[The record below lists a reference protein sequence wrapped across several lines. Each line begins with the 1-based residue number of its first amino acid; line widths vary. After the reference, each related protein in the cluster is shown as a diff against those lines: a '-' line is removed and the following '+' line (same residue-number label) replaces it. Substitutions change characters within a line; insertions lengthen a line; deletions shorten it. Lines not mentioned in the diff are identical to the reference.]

1 MTDKN
6 TVFNQNNPS
15 FEGNAASGDNDRRSP
30 VGRGLVYQKKTI
42 NIGGNL
48 IDLSVPKVMGI
59 LNLTPDSF
67 YDGGKYNTAQ
77 NALTQTEK
85 MLTEGADFIDIG
97 AYSSRPRAEHIT
109 QEEELERLIP
119 IIKLVKKQF
128 NNAVISVDTFR
139 AAVVKQAVAEGAQ
152 IINDT
157 SAGEMDVNMFETVAR
172 LRVPYILMHMKG
184 TPQTMQQNP
193 QYTDVLIEV
202 CDYFLP
208 KIKRLT
214 ELGAIDLIIDP
225 GFGFAK
231 TMDHNYELFGK
242 LEMLKILGVPI
253 MVGVSRKSMVY
264 KPLGT
269 TAAEALNGTT
279 VLNTVAL
286 MKGAGILRVHDVKQ
300 AVEAVKLVSQVIG
313 F

>member
-15 FEGNAASGDNDRRSP
+15 FEVEAASGDIDRRPDTGSGW
-30 VGRGLVYQKKTI
+30 VHQKKTI

-48 IDLSVPKVMGI
+48 IDLSIPKVMGI

-67 YDGGKYNTAQ
+67 YDGGKYNTAE
-77 NALTQTEK
+77 NALKQTEK

-119 IIKLVKKQF
+119 IIKLVKTQF

-139 AAVVKQAVAEGAQ
+139 AAVAEQAVAEGAQ
-152 IINDT
+152 IINDI
-157 SAGEMDVNMFETVAR
+157 SAGEMDVNMFETISR

-214 ELGAIDLIIDP
+214 ALGAVDLIIDP

-231 TMDHNYELFGK
+231 NTDHNYELLGK
-242 LEMLKILGVPI
+242 LQMLKILEVPV

-264 KPLGT
+264 KPLGST
-269 TAAEALNGTT
+269 STDALNGTT

-300 AVEAVKLVSQVIG
+300 AVEAVKLVSKIVG